1 MENFTN
7 MNIKNSIAKWVLGG
21 YSYIGK
27 PNGKA
32 YLRDFSEARQEFA
45 QVIFMNIVELLTD
58 IINDVTLVL
67 KKGNSM
73 LFAEFNMFFS
83 DYGQLVLNKLF
94 NKGYAVIA
102 YNSAGFTL
110 LGDDEYS
117 VDSKNKVLINNAS
130 YKNHEIY
137 VMKSDSLIMNGTSD
151 RAFLSGFLKYL
162 DNTLNASNTTTARLG
177 TIIMASPQNTTGS
190 PTLQVLTDAEKQQAE
205 DDISKDYGGLK
216 NQRQILIWRQAMN
229 FTTVSLSGLDGK
241 TIEKSKFAIE
251 AICDRLKVP
260 ANQVSIIEAS
270 SNTNSLSNGGQLRE
284 GDILKYKTFE
294 RLLNKTFVKMARDLD
309 LQIDYTIYNK
319 PITQTQLEIL

>member
-7 MNIKNSIAKWVLGG
+7 MNIKNSIAKWILGG

-27 PNGKA
+27 PNGKS
-32 YLRDFSEARQEFA
+32 YLRDFSEVRQEFA

-58 IINDVTLVL
+58 ITNDVTLIL

-73 LFAEFNMFFS
+73 LFAEFNVFFS

-102 YNSAGFTL
+102 YNSAGFIL
-110 LGDDEYS
+110 LDDDEYS
-117 VDSKNKVLINNAS
+117 IDAKNKVLVNNSS

-137 VMKSDSLIMNGTSD
+137 VMKSDSMAMNGMSD
-151 RAFLSGFLKYL
+151 RTFLSGFLKYL
-162 DNTLNASNTTTARLG
+162 DNVLNASNTTTARLG
-177 TIIMASPQNTTGS
+177 TIIMASPQNVTGS
-190 PTLQVLTDAEKQQAE
+190 PVMQTITDAEKQQAE
-205 DDISKDYGGLK
+205 EDISKDYGGLK

-229 FTTVSLSGLDGK
+229 FTTISLAGLDGK

-270 SNTNSLSNGGQLRE
+270 SNSNSLSAGGQVRE
-284 GDILKYKTFE
+284 GDLLKYKSFE

-309 LQIDYTIYNK
+309 LQVDYTIYNK
-319 PITQTQLEIL
+319 PITPTTTI